1 MRTKKVPPPVWYT
14 ENGKGSAVTKSHRDV
29 INFSTGCQVAEVL
42 YGI

>member
-14 ENGKGSAVTKSHRDV
+14 ENGKGSVAKSHRGG
-29 INFSTGCQVAEVL
+29 ISFSPGCQVAEVL